1 MQLLPQE
8 YKEFLTNI
16 KSKIKTAQLKA
27 HIKVNEEML
36 RLYWDIGFMIVEKQK
51 VSMWGD
57 KILENIS
64 NDLKLEF
71 PNLQGFS
78 VRNMHYMKK
87 WYEFYSFSQQ
97 PVDQFVQQA
106 VAQLQNDKIEK
117 IFYIPWGHNIHIISK
132 SKDIDEALFYV
143 NKTIENGYSR
153 AELIE
158 QMKKELYKRDSKAI
172 TNFKN
177 TLPKIQSDLANE
189 ITKDPYSFDF
199 LTLKQSYDEKEL
211 ENALVSNMT
220 KFLLELGS
228 GFAFVGQQYRLN
240 IDNRDF
246 KIDLLFYHIKLH
258 CYVVVELKTTDFK
271 PEYAGKLNF
280 YISAIDEVLKSQKDN
295 PTIGILICKSKSD
308 TVVEYALR
316 NVSTPIG
323 ISEYELSN
331 ILPKELESSLPSIEQ
346 IEAELEGII

>member
-64 NDLKLEF
+64 SDLKLEF
-71 PNLQGFS
+71 PELQGFS
-78 VRNMHYMKK
+78 RTNIIYMKK
-87 WYEFYSFSQQ
+87 LYQFYSLG
-97 PVDQFVQQA
+97 QQA
-106 VAQLQNDKIEK
+106 VDQLQNDKIEK

-158 QMKKELYKRDSKAI
+158 QMKKELYKRNGKAI

-177 TLPKIQSDLANE
+177 TLPKLQSDLANE

-199 LTLKQSYDEKEL
+199 LTLRQSYDEKEL

-228 GFAFVGQQYRLN
+228 GFAFVGQQYKIVVDKN
-240 IDNRDF
+240 DF
-246 KIDLLFYHIKLH
+246 KIDLLFYHTKLH
-258 CYVVVELKTTDFK
+258 CFVVVELKTTDFK

-280 YISAIDEVLKSQKDN
+280 YITAVDEQVKTKFDN

-323 ISEYELSN
+323 ISQYELSN
-331 ILPKELESSLPSIEQ
+331 ILPKELESSLPTIEQ
-346 IEAELEGII
+346 IEEELKGLI